1 MALVLASGSPQRRAI
16 LERLGV
22 RFTVRVP
29 QVAELDAGEPA
40 AVALE
45 NARRK
50 SSAVRAGEHE
60 LVLGCDTL
68 VALAGEIY
76 GKPADE
82 AAARR
87 TLGAL
92 SGHTHEVLSGI
103 SLWVGGQERL
113 ALARTEVSFR
123 PVPHELL
130 DWYVARGEWRERSG
144 GYAIQGA
151 GSALVAGV
159 SGDVQNVVGLPVAR
173 LLDVYPQLLD

>member
-1 MALVLASGSPQRRAI
+1 MRLVLASGSPQRREI

-22 RFTVRVP
+22 SFEVRVP
-29 QVAELDAGEPA
+29 EVAELETGEPG

-50 SSAVRAGEHE
+50 SCAVRAGQDE

-82 AAARR
+82 ADARR
-87 TLGAL
+87 TLGSL
-92 SGHTHEVLSGI
+92 SGQTHEVLSGI
-103 SLWVGGQERL
+103 SLWVGGEERV

-123 PVPHELL
+123 ALSRELI
-130 DWYVARGEWRERSG
+130 DWYVARGEWCERSG

-159 SGDVQNVVGLPVAR
+159 SGDVQNVVGLPVAT
-173 LLDVYPQLLD
+173 LLDVFPQLLR